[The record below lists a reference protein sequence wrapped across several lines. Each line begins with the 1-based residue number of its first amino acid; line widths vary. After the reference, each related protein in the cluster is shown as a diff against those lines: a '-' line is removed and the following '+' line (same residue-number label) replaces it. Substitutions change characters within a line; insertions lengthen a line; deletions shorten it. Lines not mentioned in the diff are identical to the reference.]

1 MYEIMF
7 QTLVRMCEKFDT
19 PGVRLADLKAELR
32 ADGITMNDVAFGA
45 ILFEWDRFER
55 YNGKRVTFH
64 NSTSSR
70 GKTYGYNLGID
81 LPGPN
86 FQAGA
91 VSLKK

>member
-7 QTLVRMCEKFDT
+7 RTLVRMCEDRDVS
-19 PGVRLADLKAELR
+19 GVRLADLKAELR
-32 ADGITMNDVAFGA
+32 SEGFAMSDATFGA

-55 YNGKRVTFH
+55 YNANRVTFH

-70 GKTYGYNLGID
+70 GKVYGYNWGLDTGRH
-81 LPGPN
+81 

-91 VSLKK
+91 ISLKK